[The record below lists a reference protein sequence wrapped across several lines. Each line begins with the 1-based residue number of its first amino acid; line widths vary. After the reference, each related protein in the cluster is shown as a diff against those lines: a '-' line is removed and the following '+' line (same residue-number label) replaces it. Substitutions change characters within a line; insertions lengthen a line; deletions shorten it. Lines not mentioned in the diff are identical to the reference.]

1 MRLSKAC
8 LCGLASGLAILLHPL
23 SSSGAAP
30 LAWPQ
35 PPSQLSLETPYGKLQ
50 VSQSEYVYEAQLLL
64 GATVIAPELKGMINI
79 PYAFKQQK
87 GQTALISVDTGLGSC
102 PISYHWITVAASGYT
117 LSPAFGSCS
126 AQIRVRHQ
134 GQTLIMETPNREDPN
149 KIDEYRYDGR
159 KVSLRKRRQAMR

>member
-1 MRLSKAC
+1 MRLSTAF
-8 LCGLASGLAILLHPL
+8 LCSLASGLAILAHPL

-35 PPSQLSLETPYGKLQ
+35 APSQLSLDTPYGKLH

-64 GATVIAPELKGMINI
+64 GADVIAPELKGMINI
-79 PYAFKQQK
+79 PYAFKQNK
-87 GQTALISVDTGLGSC
+87 GQTALISVDTGLGNC

-117 LSPAFGSCS
+117 LSPSFGSCS

-134 GQTLIMETPNREDPN
+134 GQTLIMETPNRDDPAH
-149 KIDEYRYDGR
+149 IDEYRYDGG
-159 KVSLRKRRQAMR
+159 KVSLRKRRQALR